1 MSEQQNVPSTTIMS
15 EWRMRLIGAP
25 IDGAPKPP
33 TFGIT
38 VTGKG
43 YVNLTVYTNLPKPNS
58 DKYPDKITP
67 KFSFD
72 LAFVLAQLIRAAV
85 ASKGGFRRTLRNT
98 DFIYFGKDKKSEK
111 PMHVCDV
118 AVVKDAGDHDVYL
131 EIKSYKRPD
140 IRFPFRPM
148 EYHEFV
154 DEQRANFNIEETAR
168 VYALG
173 YANRLEEFAINNAP
187 AGFSY
192 RMYAKPKQPTIDDK
206 SSGLVIGSI
215 ANNPRFTVFTNVI
228 SDEVNNK
235 GMIFG
240 KIDVGTMWAYCE
252 KLREAYK
259 LSPGTTIGWKN
270 YGRPEGADGRR
281 SADKLHES
289 TIVIGKN
296 ESGVIF
302 TATVSTEQNR
312 PNIMF
317 PFELQNTWELLDEND
332 QPVGPEKTS
341 VIVSMAAAEM
351 LPMMIARDMTVKYEP
366 PVYNPAEGRRMTP
379 SATRSYNNNS
389 TSQQQSYQQPQQQ
402 YQAPSAPSV
411 TEPPLD
417 FDTDIPF

>member
-1 MSEQQNVPSTTIMS
+1 MSEQQNAPTTTIMS

-25 IDGAPKPP
+25 LDSAPKPP
-33 TFGIT
+33 TLGIAAT
-38 VTGKG
+38 AKG
-43 YVNLTVYTNLPKPNS
+43 YVNLTCYTNLPKPNS
-58 DKYPDKITP
+58 DKYPDKVTA
-67 KFSFD
+67 KFSYE
-72 LAFVLAQLIRAAV
+72 LCFVLAQLIRAAV
-85 ASKGGFRRTLRNT
+85 ASKNGFRRVLRNT
-98 DFIYFGKDKKSEK
+98 DYIYFGRDKKSEK

-118 AVVKDAGDHDVYL
+118 AVVKEAGDQDVYL

-148 EYHEFV
+148 DFHEFV
-154 DEQRANFNIEETAR
+154 DEQRLNYSVAETAR

-173 YANRLEEFAINNAP
+173 YANRLEEFAIDNLP
-187 AGFSY
+187 ANYSY

-228 SDEVNNK
+228 SDEINNR

-259 LSPGTTIGWKN
+259 LAPGTTIGWKN

-281 SADKLHES
+281 SNDKIHES

-296 ESGVIF
+296 EAGVIF

-317 PFELQNTWELLDEND
+317 PFELHHTWELLDEND
-332 QPVGPEKTS
+332 TPVGPEKTS
-341 VIVSMAAAEM
+341 VVVSMAAAEM
-351 LPMMIARDMTVKYEP
+351 LPMLVAREMTAKYEA
-366 PVYNPAEGRRMTP
+366 PVYNPEKGRAMTP
-379 SATRSYNNNS
+379 SARQSYDRP
-389 TSQQQSYQQPQQQ
+389 QQQQQSSYQQPA
-402 YQAPSAPSV
+402 APAAPSV